1 MDLPSLPSTCDLSEE
16 MNTVGSSELVSPELV
31 LPHLEQLL
39 PVSSLDGEEALV
51 TEDGEVGTRSTDLLS
66 ERVEI

>member
-1 MDLPSLPSTCDLSEE
+1 
-16 MNTVGSSELVSPELV
+16 MNTVGSSELVPPELV
-31 LPHLEQLL
+31 LPHLEELL

-51 TEDGEVGTRSTDLLS
+51 TEDGEVRARSTDLLS